1 MQKFCVN
8 CGTEL
13 KPSSKFCHNCGS
25 QIGQLPALSPDSEPT
40 LSINEQYLPLVI
52 NELKQAGPIPDYYK
66 ISMILNK
73 IKKTDNSHRIE
84 SLQQIAYLYSKIDE
98 LHHQLGLPINS
109 SVFPTTH
116 SIDNTYINDSNTY
129 TSNNSNWKK
138 YAGMAAASFAGT
150 FFANQVSAHT
160 TAPLAPYTDWE
171 LLSGAANQDFNNY
184 DLNTFLSADDANF
197 LNSLYSFN
205 NTSEFRDMIV
215 NNELGDLAGDGN
227 PLGFDTDLNIQ
238 DVPDMNLADSINI
251 NDSTDI
257 ADISDISD
265 SIDVSDAGDVLDSI
279 FDIFS

>member
-25 QIGQLPALSPDSEPT
+25 QIGQMPDLPSNPEPT

-73 IKKTDNSHRIE
+73 IKKTDNSPRIE
-84 SLQQIAYLYSKIDE
+84 YLQQIAYLYSKIDE

-109 SVFPTTH
+109 SVFPTTY
-116 SIDNTYINDSNTY
+116 SIDNSSVNNQNTY
-129 TSNNSNWKK
+129 NNNSNWKK

-184 DLNTFLSADDANF
+184 DLNDFLSADDANF

-227 PLGFDTDLNIQ
+227 PLGFDTDLNIE
-238 DVPDMNLADSINI
+238 DVPDMNLADSLN
-251 NDSTDI
+251 
-257 ADISDISD
+257 ISD
-265 SIDVSDAGDVLDSI
+265 SIDIADVSDISNSIDVSDTGDVLDSI